1 VAKLTRIKILTTGS
15 TTTAP
20 SNIKTGELAYSYVAG
35 TQANNGDRL
44 YIGTGTETNGVAA
57 SVDIIGGKY
66 FSNLL
71 DHAHG
76 TTTASSALITDTN
89 SHVSALNTAA
99 LKIAATGSLGSAVG
113 ITTILDE
120 DNMASNSAVGLSTQ
134 QSIKAYVDAQVTAQ
148 DLDFQGDSGGALNI
162 DLDSETLTISG
173 DTGISTVGSGNII
186 EINLDDTAV
195 TPGAYGSQTAIPT
208 FTVDQQGRLTAAST
222 VTVATALTIVD
233 DNSANQDV
241 DLLTDDLQIIGTSG
255 EIDTAVT
262 KVSQDVKLQVGLP
275 AAVTITDSLVVDN
288 LEIGLDADGTISTS
302 SGDITLSPDGNSDVV
317 VDSDTFTVQSG
328 EAESALIRIIADDSD
343 DAGDEWHILNNAAD
357 NILSFGNDI
366 ASAGT
371 AVAQVSLTPNA
382 TVANSTTAVAGHM
395 TVGNKLTVSGDLQV
409 DGTTVTVN
417 TDQVTLD
424 DPIMTLGGDSAPSSD
439 LNKDLGILGRWHNG
453 SAAKTAFFGFDD
465 STGRFTF
472 VPDATETNAVIS
484 GSTGDIDVAGAY
496 IDNIQI
502 GVSGANEIDTATGNL
517 TLDSTGGLTTIDD
530 DLSVTGT
537 VTLTNDLDV
546 THGGT
551 GVSSFTDNGVLYGD
565 GSNDL
570 DVTAAS
576 TAPGSILQTAASG
589 GVPAFSNIIDGGTY

>member
-1 VAKLTRIKILTTGS
+1 MAELTRIKILTTGA

-20 SNIKTGELAYSYVAG
+20 ANIYTGELAYSYVAG
-35 TQANNGDRL
+35 TQSNNGDRL
-44 YIGTGTETNGVAA
+44 YIGTGTENPYAP
-57 SVDIIGGKY
+57 SVDVIGGKY
-66 FSNLL
+66 FTTML
-71 DHAHG
+71 DHVHG
-76 TTTASSALITDTN
+76 TTTAASALITDAN
-89 SHVSALNTAA
+89 AHVSALNTAA
-99 LKIAATGSLGSAVG
+99 LKIAATGSLGGAVS
-113 ITTILDE
+113 IDTILDE
-120 DNMASNSAVGLSTQ
+120 DSMASDDANALSTQ

-173 DTGISTVGSGNII
+173 DTGISTVGSGNTI
-186 EINLDDTAV
+186 EIDLDDTAV
-195 TPGAYGSQTAIPT
+195 TPGSYGSQTAIPT
-208 FTVDQQGRLTAAST
+208 FTVDQQGRLTAAAT
-222 VTVATALTIVD
+222 VTVATALTVD
-233 DNSANQDV
+233 GDSGTQDV
-241 DLLTDDLQIIGTSG
+241 DLLTDDLQIIGTAG
-255 EIDTAVT
+255 EVDTAVT
-262 KVSQDVKLQVGLP
+262 KVSTDVKVTVGLP

-317 VDSDTFTVQSG
+317 VDADTFTLSAG
-328 EAESALIRIIADDSD
+328 EAESALIKIIADESD
-343 DAGDEWHILNNAAD
+343 DAGDEWHVLNNAAD
-357 NILSFGNDI
+357 NVLSFGNDI

-371 AVAQVSLTPNA
+371 AVTQLSLTPNA

-417 TDQVTLD
+417 TDQVTID
-424 DPIMTLGGDSAPSSD
+424 DPIFTLGGDSAPGSD

-484 GSTGDIDVAGAY
+484 GSTGDIDIAGAY

-502 GVSGANEIDTATGNL
+502 GVTGANEIDTATGNL
-517 TLDSTGGLTTIDD
+517 TLDSQGGLVTIDD
-530 DLSVTGT
+530 DLSVTGS
-537 VTLTNDLDV
+537 VTLTTDLAV
-546 THGGT
+546 PQGGT
-551 GVSSFTDNGVLYGD
+551 GVSTFTDNGVLYGD
-565 GSNDL
+565 GANAL

-576 TAPGSILQTAASG
+576 TAAGAVLQTAASG

>member
-1 VAKLTRIKILTTGS
+1 MAELTRIKILTTGA

-20 SNIKTGELAYSYVAG
+20 ANIYTGELAYSYVAG

-44 YIGTGTETNGVAA
+44 YIGTGSENPYAA
-57 SVDIIGGKY
+57 NVDVIGGQY
-66 FSNLL
+66 FTNML
-71 DHAHG
+71 DHVHG
-76 TTTASSALITDTN
+76 TTTAASALITDAN

-120 DNMASNSAVGLSTQ
+120 DNMASNSAVGLATQ
-134 QSIKAYVDAQVTAQ
+134 QSIKAYVDTQVTAQ

-173 DTGISTVGSGNII
+173 DTGISTVGSGNTI
-186 EINLDDTAV
+186 EIDLDDTAV
-195 TPGAYGSQTAIPT
+195 TPGSYGSQTAIPT

-222 VTVATALTIVD
+222 VTVATALTID
-233 DNSANQDV
+233 GDSGTQDV

-262 KVSQDVKLQVGLP
+262 KVSTDVKLQVGLP

-328 EAESALIRIIADDSD
+328 EAESALIKIIADESD

-357 NILSFGNDI
+357 NVLSFGNDI

-371 AVAQVSLTPNA
+371 AVSQVSLTPNA

-424 DPIMTLGGDSAPSSD
+424 DPIMTLGGDTAPGSD

-484 GSTGDIDVAGAY
+484 GSTGDIDIAGAY

-502 GVSGANEIDTATGNL
+502 GVTSANEIDTSTGNL

-576 TAPGSILQTAASG
+576 TAAGAVLQTAASG